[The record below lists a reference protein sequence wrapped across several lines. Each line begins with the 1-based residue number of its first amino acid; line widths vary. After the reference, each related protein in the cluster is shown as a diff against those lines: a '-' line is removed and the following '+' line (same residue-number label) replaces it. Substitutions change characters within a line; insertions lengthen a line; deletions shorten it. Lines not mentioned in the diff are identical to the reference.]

1 MYFLFLFVLIFRNK
15 GEEGIC
21 FCHLKYPVMKKL
33 AILLLPVFLVFSCS
47 KDNVSKSDFPV
58 IASDAPYNISGIK
71 TFVIKTSGLYLYQ
84 ITDGSGLR
92 KVNFINTKGVPVF
105 DTART
110 YISDVYLIDPD
121 YIVFEGSFVSFIDRK
136 EYEAVLYCRNDS
148 MFHSF
153 PDKINREMSVR
164 FLLSG
169 DFQEDRLKNVYYYN
183 QKFPKNVIRLA
194 LHDFKSGSMLP
205 QSFNKVEFLTTGKG
219 DLLYRTGDV
228 LPGEDKF
235 FVRYANG
242 KESDVTISIPL
253 DPEFVEEGGKTTKTN
268 LGFWQGP
275 DKEVYVLTGW
285 SKSNGEL
292 SDPGKEFDVKD
303 IYRVSFPSD
312 KIRYEKI
319 VSVNE
324 PNLINYLSINRLS
337 QYKVIHNDEVFFVN
351 KTQQGFNGLSG
362 WAFNP
367 ETKMIREFSLP
378 YRKNIVGLSYSN
390 NFIFIAFE
398 DEIISM
404 RFDNFSY
411 SSLIY
416 LNPETFYITKLG
428 ASNEDDVY
436 FEAIR
441 GSDTHRV
448 LGRVDKYG
456 SLSYI
461 DESLKGSISSF
472 LRVN

>member
-1 MYFLFLFVLIFRNK
+1 MLLS
-15 GEEGIC
+15 
-21 FCHLKYPVMKKL
+21 LKYPVMKKL
-33 AILLLPVFLVFSCS
+33 AILLLPVLLVFSCS

-58 IASDAPYNISGIK
+58 IESDAPYSISGIK
-71 TFVIKTSGLYLYQ
+71 TFVTKTSGLFLYQ
-84 ITDGSGLR
+84 ITDKAGLE

-110 YISDVYLIDPD
+110 YISDVYLLDPD
-121 YIVFEGSFVSFIDRK
+121 YIVFEGSFVSFADGK

-153 PDKINREMSVR
+153 PDKINKEMSVR

-169 DFQEDRLKNVYYYN
+169 DFQKDHLRNVYYYN

-194 LHDFKSGSMLP
+194 LPDFQSGSLLP

-219 DLLYRTGDV
+219 VLLYRTGDV

-242 KESDVTISIPL
+242 GESDVTISIPL
-253 DPEFVEEGGKTTKTN
+253 DPEFVEEGGKTAKTN

-275 DKEVYVLTGW
+275 DKEVYLLTGW
-285 SKSNGEL
+285 SKSAGASPETE
-292 SDPGKEFDVKD
+292 DEFDVKD
-303 IYRVSFPSD
+303 IYKISFPSNE
-312 KIRYEKI
+312 IQYEKVI
-319 VSVNE
+319 SSDDPDITKFLN
-324 PNLINYLSINRLS
+324 INRLS
-337 QYKVIHNDEVFFVN
+337 QYKITRKDEVLFVN
-351 KTQQGFNGLSG
+351 KTQQGFDGVSG

-367 ETKMIREFSLP
+367 ETKQIRDFNLP
-378 YRKNIVGLSYSN
+378 YRKNIVGLSYSDN
-390 NFIFIAFE
+390 YIFIAFE
-398 DEIISM
+398 DEII
-404 RFDNFSY
+404 RIAFDNFSY

-416 LNPETFYITKLG
+416 LNPEAFYISKLG
-428 ASNEDDVY
+428 ASNDDDVY

-441 GSDTHRV
+441 GSDTQRV
-448 LGRVDKYG
+448 LGKIDKFG
-456 SLSYI
+456 SLIYI
-461 DESLKGSISSF
+461 DESLKGSISTF